1 MEKSLRI
8 FCFLI
13 ILSLFILISLNCDT
27 KSTRS
32 EGEKW
37 VVVFLSDRT
46 GVGGIYREL
55 YTMKSDGADQKR
67 LGQTWAIHLRGRDPL
82 WSPDKRKIAFVQA
95 SKSNSW
101 IMTINSDGSQLDTL
115 VKETGISFATL
126 GDWSPNGGRLVYHL
140 QSELDTSKS
149 GVYVVNP
156 DGPGKMRLDQGE
168 EPRFCGNDRVVYAR
182 WDGIYIIGT
191 NGEGKRRLQQALL
204 GSGLHKPVGSSDGT
218 KVAFYRVYVIPLP
231 YEKCWL
237 EIMNSDGSGHVKLA
251 QVDDVSKFTEIEF
264 SPDNEKIL
272 FLAGDGANSEIYV
285 VNIDSSGLRAL
296 TNNNAVAEGGARWSP
311 DGREIAFT
319 SEQDGNQ
326 EIYTVNAFGS
336 AYMKRLTNNS
346 ADDTNPD
353 W

>member
-1 MEKSLRI
+1 MKKSLRI

-13 ILSLFILISLNCDT
+13 FSALPILISLSCDT

-32 EGEKW
+32 QNGEW
-37 VVVFLSDRT
+37 VIAFLSNRT
-46 GVGGIYREL
+46 GVRGL
-55 YTMKSDGADQKR
+55 YTMKSDGTDQKR
-67 LGQTWAIHLRGRDPL
+67 LNQTWVIHLRGRDPL
-82 WSPDKRKIAFVQA
+82 WSPDKRKIAFAQA
-95 SKSNSW
+95 TKSNSW

-115 VKETGISFATL
+115 VIETIPSFATL
-126 GDWSPNGGRLVYHL
+126 GDWSPDANKLVYHL
-140 QSELDTSKS
+140 DSYTDTSKS
-149 GVYVVNP
+149 GIYVINP
-156 DGPGKMRLDQGE
+156 DGSRKMRLDRGD

-182 WDGIYIIGT
+182 EDGIFIIGT

-204 GSGLHKPVGSSDGT
+204 GAGLHKPVGSSDGT
-218 KVAFYRVYVIPLP
+218 KVAFYRVYVTPPP
-231 YEKCWL
+231 YQKCLL

-251 QVDDVSKFTEIEF
+251 EIDNVSEFTEIEF
-264 SPDNEKIL
+264 SPDNKKIL
-272 FLAGDGANSEIYV
+272 FLTGNGANSEISV
-285 VNIDSSGLRAL
+285 VNIDGSGLRAL
-296 TNNNAVAEGGARWSP
+296 TNSNAVAQGGARWSP
-311 DGREIAFT
+311 DGRQIIFT